1 MSGYTKFAI
10 VGVGRIGNCIL
21 QELLKEMAAGI
32 VEEVV
37 VLTREG
43 SNKTIQGDAKVM
55 EVDYSNDASIK
66 HALTGVDVVISTVP
80 VAVVGVQV
88 RIAAAAKDAGVQLFV
103 PSEFGGKWEARIEGM
118 FATKANIRDQ
128 LKALDV
134 PIAAFY
140 TGLWA
145 DCPWV
150 PNVDLDVTGGKVSV
164 GGDGNK
170 RITLTSR
177 PDVARYVSYVLTRLP
192 PEQLKNREFFVAGDN
207 KSFNEIFKAYEEK
220 SGRKLQVTYI
230 PVSEL
235 DARLA
240 ANPKDVIAYLHK
252 FWATA
257 GPFHQPDDYLYP
269 DWNPSPMIDN
279 IPVA

>member
-1 MSGYTKFAI
+1 MSGYTRFAI

-37 VLTREG
+37 VLTRKVQYPSHDKVIHDILSTSLAVETKG
-43 SNKTIQGDAKVM
+43 SNKTIKGDAKVV

-80 VAVVGVQV
+80 VAVVDVQV

-150 PNVDLDVTGGKVSV
+150 P
-164 GGDGNK
+164 
-170 RITLTSR
+170 
-177 PDVARYVSYVLTRLP
+177 YVS
-192 PEQLKNREFFVAGDN
+192 
-207 KSFNEIFKAYEEK
+207 
-220 SGRKLQVTYI
+220 
-230 PVSEL
+230 
-235 DARLA
+235 
-240 ANPKDVIAYLHK
+240 
-252 FWATA
+252 
-257 GPFHQPDDYLYP
+257 
-269 DWNPSPMIDN
+269 
-279 IPVA
+279 